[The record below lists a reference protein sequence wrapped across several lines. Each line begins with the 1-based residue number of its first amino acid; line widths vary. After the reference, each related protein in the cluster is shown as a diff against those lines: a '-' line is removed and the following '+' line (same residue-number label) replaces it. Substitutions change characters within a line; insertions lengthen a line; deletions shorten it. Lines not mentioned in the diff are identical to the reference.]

1 MKGDSSKKRLSFA
14 YTVVLLWGVYNVGNQ
29 FATMEDNSVD
39 HSQPVEKGKVE
50 NWGIPPPP
58 DVLMM
63 LLNSELTNPENILPL
78 KLLLHEILL
87 HSHAC

>member
-39 HSQPVEKGKVE
+39 HSQPVEEGNFLCRKLG
-50 NWGIPPPP
+50 NSPTTRYLN
-58 DVLMM
+58 DVI
-63 LLNSELTNPENILPL
+63 EQ
-78 KLLLHEILL
+78 
-87 HSHAC
+87 